1 MKKFCQKLYNLYGC
15 LKFAVIDTIMHD
27 GVEHAGYLSFLAILS
42 FFPFLVFF
50 VSLLAVFGETEL
62 GAKFVQILF
71 ANLPEHAVLALKP
84 RIDEI
89 LSGPPQGLLTIAVL
103 GAIWTASS
111 TVEGLRTIFNRAYRV
126 TTPPNYILRRL
137 LSILQFLI
145 ITFLIIM
152 ALLMVVFVPIFIEYI
167 MKFLHLDNLMLYK
180 VKLLKLSFLLT
191 FLVIFLSVSFIY
203 YVIPNVKQGFRNIC
217 PGALLV
223 VFSWLILGNLF
234 SLYISSFD
242 QVNIIYGSLASLII
256 TLMFFFLIAM
266 ILIVGAEFN
275 YAIEKM
281 TGFQLVE
288 KRPRKQISK
297 I

>member
-1 MKKFCQKLYNLYGC
+1 
-15 LKFAVIDTIMHD
+15 V
-27 GVEHAGYLSFLAILS
+27 
-42 FFPFLVFF
+42 
-50 VSLLAVFGETEL
+50 
-62 GAKFVQILF
+62 KFVQILF
-71 ANLPEHAVLALKP
+71 SNLPEQAVAALKP

-89 LSGPPQGLLTIAVL
+89 LSGPPEGLLTIAIL

-126 TTPPNYILRRL
+126 TTPPNYIFRRL

-145 ITFLIIM
+145 ITFLIIL
-152 ALLMVVFVPIFIEYI
+152 ALLMVVFVPLFLEYV
-167 MKFLHLDNLMLYK
+167 MKLLHISDFAFYGE
-180 VKLLKLSFLLT
+180 KLLKLSFLFT
-191 FLVIFLSVSFIY
+191 FLVIFSSVSFIY

-234 SLYISSFD
+234 SLYISNFN
-242 QVNIIYGSLASLII
+242 QVNIIYGSLASFIV

-266 ILIVGAEFN
+266 VLIIGAEFN

-281 TGFQLVE
+281 TGFKLVE
-288 KRPRKQISK
+288 KRPRKK
-297 I
+297 

>member
-1 MKKFCQKLYNLYGC
+1 MKKLKKQIKDLYGC
-15 LKFAVIDTIMHD
+15 LKFALIDTITHD
-27 GVEHAGYLSFLAILS
+27 GVEHAGYLSFLSILS

-50 VSLLAVFGETEL
+50 ISLLSVLGETEL
-62 GAKFVQILF
+62 GVKFVQILF
-71 ANLPEHAVLALKP
+71 SNLPEQAVAALKP

-89 LSGPPQGLLTIAVL
+89 LSGPPEGLLTIAIL

-126 TTPPNYILRRL
+126 TTPPNYIFRRL

-145 ITFLIIM
+145 ITFLIIL
-152 ALLMVVFVPIFIEYI
+152 ALLMVVFVPLFLEYV
-167 MKFLHLDNLMLYK
+167 MKLLHISDFAFYGE
-180 VKLLKLSFLLT
+180 KLLKLSFLFT
-191 FLVIFLSVSFIY
+191 FLVIFSSVSFIY

-234 SLYISSFD
+234 SLYISNFN
-242 QVNIIYGSLASLII
+242 QVNIIYGSLASFIV

-266 ILIVGAEFN
+266 VLIIGAEFN

-281 TGFQLVE
+281 TGFKLVE
-288 KRPRKQISK
+288 KRPRKK
-297 I
+297 